1 MGSSTKFFKFFG
13 FPVVMLIGLIS
24 FAGYMTWKE
33 ASIKSSLIGKA
44 LEGNRTA
51 IAILGKY
58 EKPWKL
64 DERILDEALKENPH
78 ALQILGIEITL
89 KN

>member
-1 MGSSTKFFKFFG
+1 MGSSRKFFKFFG

-24 FAGYMTWKE
+24 FAGYMAWKE
-33 ASIKSSLIGKA
+33 ESMKSSLIGKA
-44 LEGNRTA
+44 LGGNRTA
-51 IAILGKY
+51 IAILEKY

-64 DERILDEALKENPH
+64 DQRIIDEALKDNPH
-78 ALQILGIEITL
+78 ALQILRLDTDS

>member
-1 MGSSTKFFKFFG
+1 
-13 FPVVMLIGLIS
+13 MLTGLIS
-24 FAGYMTWKE
+24 FVGYMAWKE
-33 ASIKSSLIGKA
+33 EGRKSSLIGKA

-51 IAILGKY
+51 IAIMGKY

-78 ALQILGIEITL
+78 ALQILGIEIAS

>member
-1 MGSSTKFFKFFG
+1 MGSCRKFFKFFWIPG
-13 FPVVMLIGLIS
+13 VMMVGSIS
-24 FAGYMTWKE
+24 FAGYMAWKE
-33 ASIKSSLIGKA
+33 ESLKSSLIGKA

-51 IAILGKY
+51 IAILEKY

-64 DERILDEALKENPH
+64 DERILDEALKDNPH
-78 ALQILGIEITL
+78 ALQILGVDTVS

>member
-1 MGSSTKFFKFFG
+1 MRSSTKFLKFFG
-13 FPVVMLIGLIS
+13 LPAVMLIGVIS
-24 FAGYMTWKE
+24 FAGYMAWKE
-33 ASIKSSLIGKA
+33 ESTKSFLIGKA

-51 IAILGKY
+51 IAIMGKY

-78 ALQILGIEITL
+78 ALQILGIETIS